1 MTATLAKQ
9 FVSPVAAEE
18 HYHLQNEM
26 GGQPTPLLEVENFSS
41 TAGSITQ
48 MQHLHIQELDA
59 AAVCQE
65 ALAPLE
71 ADDQLDILSD
81 KFSRFLKQRF
91 QTKVPPGDFL
101 KLVVQGMERLHAS
114 GRTNVIYLLAKALGT
129 TRPDGSDSLLPT
141 SRMPMG
147 LVEYIVNFFTASSVQ
162 KVKHCSVF
170 LYCSECQCACHMCF
184 LYIFTRFLVLWITAS
199 GSKQCISCLVPSGLS
214 YSVTPCGAMSQSC
227 KLQIRDNLFH
237 LPIP

>member
-18 HYHLQNEM
+18 HYRLQNEM
-26 GGQPTPLLEVENFSS
+26 GVQPTPLLEVENFSS
-41 TAGSITQ
+41 TVGSITQ
-48 MQHLHIQELDA
+48 MQHSHIQELDA
-59 AAVCQE
+59 AADSQE

-81 KFSRFLKQRF
+81 MFSRFLKQRF
-91 QTKVPPGDFL
+91 QTKVPPGTGDFL
-101 KLVVQGMERLHAS
+101 KLVVQGIERLHAS

-129 TRPDGSDSLLPT
+129 TLSDGSDSLLPT

-147 LVEYIVNFFTASSVQ
+147 LVEYIVSFFTASSVQ
-162 KVKHCSVF
+162 QVKHCSVL
-170 LYCSECQCACHMCF
+170 LYCSECQCACHICF

-214 YSVTPCGAMSQSC
+214 YSVAPCGAMSQSC
-227 KLQIRDNLFH
+227 KLQM
-237 LPIP
+237 

>member
-18 HYHLQNEM
+18 HYRLQNEM
-26 GGQPTPLLEVENFSS
+26 GVQPTPLLEVENFSS
-41 TAGSITQ
+41 TVGSITQ
-48 MQHLHIQELDA
+48 MQHSHIQELDA
-59 AAVCQE
+59 AADCQE

-81 KFSRFLKQRF
+81 MFSRFLKQRF
-91 QTKVPPGDFL
+91 QIKVPPGTGDFL
-101 KLVVQGMERLHAS
+101 KLVVQGIEHLHAS

-129 TRPDGSDSLLPT
+129 TLSDGSDSLLPT

-147 LVEYIVNFFTASSVQ
+147 LVEYIVSFFTASSVQ
-162 KVKHCSVF
+162 QVKHCSVF
-170 LYCSECQCACHMCF
+170 LNCSECQCACHICF

-199 GSKQCISCLVPSGLS
+199 GSKPCISCLVPSGLS
-214 YSVTPCGAMSQSC
+214 YSVAPCGAMSQSC
-227 KLQIRDNLFH
+227 KLQM
-237 LPIP
+237 